1 MTQATH
7 PSWQPFE
14 SGRHLVDIT
23 HENERAQY
31 DAFNQ
36 EQELHRDAAVRQL
49 ETLRCLEEG
58 LRPSDNIL
66 PGVRRV
72 FDSHIPRSGGTAAP
86 ADAGA
91 GSGQF

>member
-1 MTQATH
+1 M
-7 PSWQPFE
+7 
-14 SGRHLVDIT
+14 T

-49 ETLRCLEEG
+49 ETLRRLEEG

-66 PGVRRV
+66 PVRRV
-72 FDSHIPRSGGTAAP
+72 IDSHIPRSGGTAAP